1 MAAYAVA
8 PTPDRIWSNTPGIR
22 SLKET
27 GKVAADV
34 LQMKVARFYYRDGRM
49 HEQEIADSEP
59 DSYLQRPEIDG
70 ELYIQHSFRKR
81 PGEQRDAEIVNYD
94 EMTCG

>member
-1 MAAYAVA
+1 
-8 PTPDRIWSNTPGIR
+8 
-22 SLKET
+22 
-27 GKVAADV
+27 
-34 LQMKVARFYYRDGRM
+34 M

-94 EMTCG
+94 EMTWG